1 MEKSEV
7 FSQKTKLS
15 EVTVSSGS
23 KFIGAT
29 FLYLALALVITFA
42 TSSIL
47 ALLIHISPATI
58 DDIAIL
64 FIVALVAYIPV
75 MLWVNFSC
83 IANGK
88 TLGPAFFTYS
98 IVMGLLISPLVLVV
112 DFASVAIAIG
122 VTALAFGVMSLIAFN
137 TKKELTTL
145 GIFAYGLLSGLF
157 ILMIVNLIVYFI
169 IGFEPFYLT
178 LSIGFFVVILL
189 LTVCDLKHVKRIAVN
204 GGASKNVALMCAL
217 NLYVDF
223 IYIFIRLLI
232 IVASLRNRN

>member
-7 FSQKTKLS
+7 FGSKTKIS

-29 FLYLALALVITFA
+29 FLYLALALVVTFA

-47 ALLIHISPATI
+47 ALIFNLSAVGAESVAT
-58 DDIAIL
+58 L
-64 FIVALVAYIPV
+64 LIVALVAYIPV

-83 IANGK
+83 LASGK

-98 IVMGLLISPLVLVV
+98 IVMGFLISPLIIVV
-112 DFASVAIAIG
+112 DFASIAIALG
-122 VTALAFGVMSLIAFN
+122 VTALAFGLMSLIAFN
-137 TKKELTTL
+137 TKKDLTAL
-145 GIFAYGLLSGLF
+145 SVFALGLLSGLCILFLVNF
-157 ILMIVNLIVYFI
+157 IVFLIV
-169 IGFEPFYLT
+169 GFEPFYLT
-178 LSIGFFVVILL
+178 LSVGFFVVILL
-189 LTVCDLKHVKRIAVN
+189 LTVCDLNHVKRMAVN

-223 IYIFIRLLI
+223 IYIFIRLLAI
-232 IVASLRNRN
+232 IASLRSKN

>member
-7 FSQKTKLS
+7 FGSKTKIS

-29 FLYLALALVITFA
+29 FLYLALALVVTFA

-47 ALLIHISPATI
+47 ALIFNLSAVGAESVVT
-58 DDIAIL
+58 L
-64 FIVALVAYIPV
+64 LIVALVAYIPV

-83 IANGK
+83 LASGK

-98 IVMGLLISPLVLVV
+98 IVMGFLISPLIIVV
-112 DFASVAIAIG
+112 DFASIAIALG
-122 VTALAFGVMSLIAFN
+122 VTALAFGLMSLIAFN
-137 TKKELTTL
+137 TKKDLTAL
-145 GIFAYGLLSGLF
+145 SVFALGLLSGLCILFLVNF
-157 ILMIVNLIVYFI
+157 IVFLIV
-169 IGFEPFYLT
+169 GFEPFYLT
-178 LSIGFFVVILL
+178 LSVGFFVVILL
-189 LTVCDLKHVKRIAVN
+189 LTVCDLNHVKRMAVN

-223 IYIFIRLLI
+223 IYIFIRLLAI
-232 IVASLRNRN
+232 IASLRSKN